1 MKPFALSFDYTPKWK
16 NNRERPEADRV
27 TVRLRDFP
35 QSKQIALSE
44 EYSEGFKAIDFSAMD
59 DTAKAQAV
67 QKSLLELKKNNLNMS
82 FDLLRKQLISV
93 SNLAVLDA
101 EEKELEIKTADQL
114 IEHCE
119 ELAME
124 LVTRLVN
131 GADADEI
138 KN

>member
-1 MKPFALSFDYTPKWK
+1 MKPFSLSFDYTPKWK
-16 NNRERPEADRV
+16 GNRERPEADRV

-44 EYSEGFKAIDFSAMD
+44 EFSEAFKAIDFSAMD
-59 DTAKAQAV
+59 DTVKAQAV
-67 QKSLLELKKNNLNMS
+67 QKSLLDLKKNNLSMS
-82 FDLLRKQLISV
+82 FTLLRKQLVSV
-93 SNLAVLDA
+93 SNLTVLDA
-101 EEKELEIKTADQL
+101 EEKEVEVKTADQL
-114 IEHCE
+114 IQLCE

-131 GADADEI
+131 GADAEEI